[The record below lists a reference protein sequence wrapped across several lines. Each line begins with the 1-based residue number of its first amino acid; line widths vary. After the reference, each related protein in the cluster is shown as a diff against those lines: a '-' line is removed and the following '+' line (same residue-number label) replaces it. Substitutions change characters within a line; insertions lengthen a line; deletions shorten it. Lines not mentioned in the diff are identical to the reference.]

1 MKETLEFIRI
11 VDHVSRAI
19 DRLPNRIAAEAV
31 RFSKDRFRAQN
42 WIDNTTEPWKK
53 RKVNKGSRQRQR
65 RGILIDKAR
74 LFRSIRKVYASAQ
87 VVIIGT
93 DVEYAQAHN
102 DGLRIRTT
110 QSVNQYTRK
119 AHSRTREGRKEIV
132 SAHIVSAHKR
142 DINFKMPRRRF
153 IGPSAV
159 LNTKIVRLITADIST
174 AIKTA

>member
-1 MKETLEFIRI
+1 MKETLEFIKI
-11 VDHVSRAI
+11 VDNVSRAI

-42 WIDNTTEPWKK
+42 WIDNITEPWAK
-53 RKVNKGSRQRQR
+53 RKINRGSKQRQR

-102 DGLRIRTT
+102 DGLRIRAT
-110 QSVNQYTRK
+110 QSVRQMTRR
-119 AHSRTREGRKEIV
+119 AHTRVRGGRREQV
-132 SAHIVSAHKR
+132 SAHTVSAHKR
-142 DINFKMPRRRF
+142 EVNFKMPRRRF
-153 IGPSAV
+153 IGASAA
-159 LNTKIVRLITADIST
+159 LNTKVTRLITADIST
-174 AIKTA
+174 AIKAR